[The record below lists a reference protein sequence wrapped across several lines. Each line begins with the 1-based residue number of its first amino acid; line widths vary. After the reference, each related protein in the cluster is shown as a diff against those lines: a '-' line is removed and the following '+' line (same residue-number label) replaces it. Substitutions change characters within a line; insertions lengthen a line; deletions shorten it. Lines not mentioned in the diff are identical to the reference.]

1 MNDDLRVMPTGLGR
15 VRKMALTAGV
25 IGGVAT
31 AAGAF
36 LQPQQ
41 FFQSYLWSYVFW
53 IGIPLGCL
61 AILMLQHLTGGRWGI
76 SLRRLLEAG
85 TRTLPLMALLFLP
98 LLAGIDDL
106 YMWARPDVV
115 AADEL
120 LQHKS
125 PYLNQ
130 PFFLVRTAFYFL
142 AWMGLAG
149 LLNRWSRRQDETS
162 DIELSRKL
170 QLISGPGIALYILTM
185 TFASVDWLMSLEPH
199 WFSTIYGGL
208 LVTGQA
214 LAAMCF
220 CVTMAI
226 ILSAQPPLARIITPE
241 RLHDMGK
248 LLLAFVMVWAYFAF
262 SQFLIIWAGNLPE
275 EIPYYLRRLQG
286 GWQWLGIFLVVA
298 QFVLPFLLLLSR
310 GRKRDPRRLA
320 RIAVGVLALRVV
332 DLYWLT
338 APAFSETVSVHWL
351 DATALVSIGGLWLA
365 AFLWQLERRPLLPV
379 GDPYLKEVL
388 GHVAT

>member
-1 MNDDLRVMPTGLGR
+1 MSDDLRAMPTGLGKFR
-15 VRKMALTAGV
+15 RAALTAGV
-25 IGGVAT
+25 VGAVAS

-36 LQPQQ
+36 LQPEQ
-41 FFQSYLWSYVFW
+41 FFRSYLWSYAFW

-61 AILMLQHLTGGRWGI
+61 GILMLQHLTGGRWGI
-76 SLRRLLEAG
+76 SLRRLLESG
-85 TRTLPLMALLFLP
+85 TRTLPLMAVLFLP
-98 LLAGIDDL
+98 LLAGLRDL
-106 YMWARPDVV
+106 YLWARPEAV

-125 PYLNQ
+125 LYLNQ
-130 PFFLVRTAFYFL
+130 PFFLVRAAVYFL
-142 AWMGLAG
+142 AWVGLAV
-149 LLNRWSRRQDETS
+149 LLNRWSRRQDETG
-162 DIELSRKL
+162 DIDLTRRL
-170 QLISGPGIALYILTM
+170 QLVSGPGIALYILTM

-220 CVTMAI
+220 CVTVAI
-226 ILSAQPPLARIITPE
+226 VLAAQPPLSRIITAD

-275 EIPYYLRRLQG
+275 EIPYFLRRLQG
-286 GWQWLGIFLVVA
+286 GWQWLGILMVVA
-298 QFVLPFLLLLSR
+298 QFMLPFLLLLSR
-310 GRKRDPRRLA
+310 SRKRNPRRLV
-320 RIAVGVLALRVV
+320 RVAVFVLLLRVV
-332 DLYWLT
+332 DMYWLT
-338 APAFSETVSVHWL
+338 APAFAETLSVHWL
-351 DATALVSIGGLWLA
+351 DVTALVGIGGLWLA

-379 GDPYLKEVL
+379 RDPYLQEVL